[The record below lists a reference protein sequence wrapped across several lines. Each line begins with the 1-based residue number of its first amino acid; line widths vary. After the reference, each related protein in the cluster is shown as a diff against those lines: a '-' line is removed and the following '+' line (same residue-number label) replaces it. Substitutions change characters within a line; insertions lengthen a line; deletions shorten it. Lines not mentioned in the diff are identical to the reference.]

1 MNISRL
7 HKIFNRIMQA
17 NKPQFDRSQNRVL
30 CKKNLASSCIF
41 HTSQKLSIVI
51 EIAFAGSLYKQIKF
65 NL

>member
-17 NKPQFDRSQNRVL
+17 DKQMFDRSQNRAL

-41 HTSQKLSIVI
+41 HTSQKLSIAI
-51 EIAFAGSLYKQIKF
+51 EVAFVGSLYKQIKF
-65 NL
+65 NF

>member
-1 MNISRL
+1 
-7 HKIFNRIMQA
+7 MQA
-17 NKPQFDRSQNRVL
+17 DKQMFDRSQNRVL

-41 HTSQKLSIVI
+41 QTSQELSITI